1 MKKPVSHVC
10 AVFVYAALIMLNV
23 LMYLQG
29 RFDPATGILGLV
41 CVAQLLGAFVS
52 PTDRRLY
59 WVGSLVLWM
68 VALGALYDTVV
79 GPAQLLLN
87 HAPGARLTWP
97 MVIINA
103 AVVAVFFRLPWA
115 YSFGEASRRF
125 YGFPAK
131 KGRRAEG

>member
-1 MKKPVSHVC
+1 
-10 AVFVYAALIMLNV
+10 MLNV

-29 RFDPATGILGLV
+29 RFDPATGMLGLV
-41 CVAQLLGAFVS
+41 CAAQLLGAFVA

-59 WVGSLVLWM
+59 WVGSVVLWM

-103 AVVAVFFRLPWA
+103 VVVAVFFRLPWA
-115 YSFGEASRRF
+115 YSFGDASRSF
-125 YGFPAK
+125 YGLRPRK
-131 KGRRAEG
+131 RK